1 MRRKDYEAGYQ
12 QAYLAGMNSTH
23 KYPPATNLTLSER
36 SDTVNGKSGT
46 KRGNMKSKY
55 TAAALLLVLILMLTL
70 ACSGDDPTPA
80 QETDRSQQ
88 ELLRTIDRM
97 SQEIDSL
104 KQGMEES
111 KRTKDAEEASV
122 QEDET
127 PLTPATTP
135 IPASTPELAE
145 IPTPTGPGICGR
157 SPEVQKAIL
166 ESLKVS
172 LCRVVT
178 HGELFRIT
186 TLGVKMD
193 TAKAGDFHGMVNVEV
208 LGIEATNVEPQAFT
222 GLESLKKFQ
231 LTIKDDGSIETGA
244 VQGLQRLE
252 EMTLTVAPNGSIET
266 GAFQGLSNL
275 ETLQVSLGE
284 TPDFDGMP
292 NLKHINIQWHE
303 TGIVSSTPFGNLP
316 NLESAEISIGFRDD
330 DEPKGK
336 EFQIP
341 GNMFENNTKVKKIQL
356 SISAPD
362 RMLVKATEGLFS
374 NNPLLEEILIRSEQF
389 LLPRDTFRHLKN
401 LKQLNLQAYWTEDGW
416 KKNKL
421 ALHESSPLYSVITI
435 GGRQPSGYDI
445 VEEDE

>member
-1 MRRKDYEAGYQ
+1 MRR
-12 QAYLAGMNSTH
+12 
-23 KYPPATNLTLSER
+23 
-36 SDTVNGKSGT
+36 
-46 KRGNMKSKY
+46 KY
-55 TAAALLLVLILMLTL
+55 TAAPLLIALILMLTL
-70 ACSGDDPTPA
+70 ACSGGDSPA
-80 QETDRSQQ
+80 APETDRTQQ
-88 ELLRTIDRM
+88 ELLRTIERM
-97 SQEIDSL
+97 GEQIDSL
-104 KQGMEES
+104 QQEMEES
-111 KRTKDAEEASV
+111 DKTKDQDEASD

-127 PLTPATTP
+127 ALTPATTP
-135 IPASTPELAE
+135 LPDSTPELAV
-145 IPTPTGPGICGR
+145 IPTPSGPGICGR

-172 LCRVVT
+172 LCRAVT
-178 HGELFRIT
+178 EAEMFRIT
-186 TLGVKMD
+186 EAPSLSMET
-193 TAKAGDFHGMVNVEV
+193 TKAGDFVGLVNIKE
-208 LGIEATNVEPQAFT
+208 LSIGAKNVEPRAFT
-222 GLESLKKFQ
+222 GLESLKK
-231 LTIKDDGSIETGA
+231 LHLYIGDEGSIATDTF
-244 VQGLQRLE
+244 QGLQRLE

-292 NLKHINIQWHE
+292 NLKHINIQWYE

>member
-1 MRRKDYEAGYQ
+1 
-12 QAYLAGMNSTH
+12 
-23 KYPPATNLTLSER
+23 
-36 SDTVNGKSGT
+36 
-46 KRGNMKSKY
+46 MKSKL
-55 TAAALLLVLILMLTL
+55 AAGALLLVLILMLTL

-166 ESLKVS
+166 ESLKIS
-172 LCRVVT
+172 LCRAVT
-178 HGELFRIT
+178 EAEMFRIT
-186 TLGVKMD
+186 EAPTLSMK
-193 TAKAGDFHGMVNVEV
+193 TAKAGDFVGLVN
-208 LGIEATNVEPQAFT
+208 IEELSIGAKNVEPRAFT
-222 GLESLKKFQ
+222 GLEGLKK
-231 LTIKDDGSIETGA
+231 LHLYIGDEGSIGTGA
-244 VQGLQRLE
+244 FQELQRLE

-292 NLKHINIQWHE
+292 NLKHIKIQWYE
-303 TGIVSSTPFGNLP
+303 TETVSSAPFGNLP
-316 NLESAEISIGFRDD
+316 NLESAEISIEFRDD
-330 DEPKGK
+330 EVKRD
-336 EFQIP
+336 FRIP
-341 GNMFENNTKVKKIQL
+341 SKMFRNNPNLKKLQL
-356 SISAPD
+356 DISAPD
-362 RMLVKATEGLFS
+362 RARVNFPEELFS
-374 NNPLLEEILIRSEQF
+374 NNPLLEEIRVDFQRAKWPKNTFEHLEKLKELDLHEYLNEEGQWEYSE
-389 LLPRDTFRHLKN
+389 
-401 LKQLNLQAYWTEDGW
+401 
-416 KKNKL
+416 L
-421 ALHESSPLYSVITI
+421 ALHESSPLYSVLTLT
-435 GGRQPSGYDI
+435 GRQPRGFKLD
-445 VEEDE
+445 EQEDE